1 MAEVSFGE
9 WLRRRRKALDL
20 TQEQLA
26 QQISCSTSE
35 LRKLEAEERRPSE
48 QIIEQLAEVFHIAQN
63 ERAAFLKFAR
73 GNWEAAPTGVNEAN
87 PWLVLHFPESESKA
101 QLVTFLF
108 TDIEGSTRLAQQ
120 YRDTWEV
127 VRKRHHAILREAMES
142 HHGHIFQVVGDGFCA
157 AFPTPKDSLNAAIDA
172 QRKLQT
178 ENWDKSPIKVR
189 MGIHTG
195 EAELQDNE
203 YHGYLTLS
211 LVQRLMS
218 AGHGG
223 QILLSHPTENL
234 LRGQLPKNIDL
245 RDLGEYKFK
254 DVFKPVRVFQVIAP
268 DLQTEF
274 PALRALDVFPHNLPI
289 QLTSFIGRE
298 SEMAEA
304 KQLLA
309 NTRLLTLTGPGGT
322 GKTRL
327 SLQIAQEVLP
337 EFTNGVWL
345 VELAPI
351 TDAKFMVQTAVA
363 VFGITAERDRPA
375 LETLKDYLRAKSLLL
390 ILDNCEH
397 LVEDCARFAETIL
410 QAAPNVKI
418 LATSREALGIR
429 GEQIYHV
436 PPLSTPQSKQLTTSE
451 ELTQFESVQLF
462 IERAALVS
470 PNFHLTR
477 DNTSAIAQ
485 ICLHLDGLPLGIELA
500 AAHTRSM
507 PVEQIA
513 FHIDDR
519 FHLLTRGSR
528 TALPRQQTLQ
538 AAIEWS
544 YDLLTEPERIL
555 LRRLTVFFGGWTLE
569 SAEAVCAGETIDSF
583 AVMDLLSRLVEKSL
597 VLLDT
602 AGRYKFLETIRQYAR
617 DKLLESGEIQAIRQ
631 RHLMYFLVF
640 TETKGTETL
649 GSNQIAALQQLD
661 EEYENIREAMDW
673 AIETGQ
679 MEEATRIGM
688 ALAPVY
694 WQSRALF
701 QEAYDKMTLILN
713 HPATTKEK
721 LFRAAALTASVFY
734 AYASFMKWDLK
745 QSQAMIEE
753 AIEILELA
761 GEQGKSYLAMV
772 YGLWGF
778 CMVGK
783 DNAVAKKAL
792 DTGLAMAREVN
803 DQYGLA
809 NLTEFRGNLAR
820 IQQDYFRAQE
830 LSNEAIRLFR
840 EMGNYYG
847 IARGLGNIG
856 LVFYSQGDYPGAQK
870 YFEEALAIYRNIA
883 DKSNLIFLLGYL
895 GRIFTLTAK
904 YVQAR
909 ELFEE
914 GLSLAKDRG
923 STQQIGSYTRDL
935 AYLELY
941 EGNPT
946 SALAL
951 FRESLPLFESSD
963 EAGIALSIAGI
974 ASAIFQLSPQN
985 AEHAAQ
991 LLGSSQF
998 VIDRIGI
1005 DSLPYEKE
1013 QITKTL
1019 IAVLAYLG
1027 EADYQE
1033 FTSQGKAMTLE
1044 VAIAL
1049 AQKVAHE

>member
-1 MAEVSFGE
+1 METTSSFGY
-9 WLRRRRKALDL
+9 WIRRQRKALDL
-20 TQEQLA
+20 TQHVLA
-26 QQISCSTSE
+26 ERVGCSVAAIKKIESD
-35 LRKLEAEERRPSE
+35 ERRPSR
-48 QIIEQLAEVFHIAQN
+48 QIAERMAEAFNVPANKREVFL
-63 ERAAFLKFAR
+63 EVAR
-73 GNWEAAPTGVNEAN
+73 GMRSVNQLSFAGEPTIPA
-87 PWLVLHFPESESKA
+87 SKETSA
-101 QLVTFLF
+101 KPSGMVTFLF
-108 TDIEGSTRLAQQ
+108 TDIEGSTGLAQQ
-120 YRDTWEV
+120 YRDTWEAL
-127 VRKRHHAILREAMES
+127 RKRHHTILREAIAFN
-142 HHGHIFQVVGDGFCA
+142 HGYVFQIVGDAFCA
-157 AFPTPKDSLNAAIDA
+157 AFHTPNDSLKAAIDA

-178 ENWDKSPIKVR
+178 ENWGEAPIKVR
-189 MGIHTG
+189 IGLHTG
-195 EAELQDNE
+195 EAELHEDE

-211 LVQRLMS
+211 LVQRVVS

-223 QILLSHPTENL
+223 QILISQATEIL
-234 LRGQLPKNIDL
+234 LHGQLPEDVSL
-245 RDLGEYKFK
+245 RDLGKYNLK
-254 DVFKPVRVFQVIAP
+254 DAAYPVHIFQVIVP
-268 DLQTEF
+268 DLQKEF
-274 PALRALDVFPHNLPI
+274 PALLALEIFPNNLPV

-298 SEMAEA
+298 KELTDVKRLLHEA
-304 KQLLA
+304 H
-309 NTRLLTLTGPGGT
+309 LLTLTGPGGT

-327 SLQIAQEVLP
+327 ALQISAEMLEHFQ
-337 EFTNGVWL
+337 NGVLL
-345 VELAPI
+345 VELAAI
-351 TDAKFMVQTAVA
+351 SDAKFILQTAMA
-363 VFGITAERDRPA
+363 VFGITAQRDRPA
-375 LETLKDYLRAKSLLL
+375 METLKDYLRAKSLLL

-470 PNFHLTR
+470 PNFRLTR

-500 AAHTRSM
+500 AAHVRSM

-631 RHLMYFLVF
+631 RHLTYFLVF

-673 AIETGQ
+673 AIEAGQ

-870 YFEEALAIYRNIA
+870 YLEEALAIYRNIA

-963 EAGIALSIAGI
+963 EAGIALSIVGI
-974 ASAIFQLSPQN
+974 VSALFQLSPQN
-985 AEHAAQ
+985 AEYAAQ
-991 LLGSSQF
+991 LLGWTQS
-998 VIDRIGI
+998 VIDTIGI
-1005 DSLPYEKE
+1005 DNLPYEKE
-1013 QITKTL
+1013 QITKTS
-1019 IAVLAYLG
+1019 IVVQKHLG
-1027 EADYQE
+1027 EANYQK
-1033 FTSQGKAMTLE
+1033 FSSQGKGMTFDA
-1044 VAIAL
+1044 AISL
-1049 AQKVAHE
+1049 AQKMTYA